1 MYMKM
6 KAKLLS
12 CILCCM
18 LIVGMLPVSAFAS
31 TRTVVSEVE
40 MTTATGDITP
50 AYGDYMELPEFTVTV
65 GQPAKIAP
73 SMCNWYKLNSDGI
86 TWDRLY
92 YGMRFTEGTYRYGIQ
107 IRIDGA
113 DGSTHKF
120 DNDGVTVEVDGVE
133 WNVLGDIQVFTNYSY
148 VTLASPEYE
157 VELGAGQ
164 EPLEEITSLNANITA
179 PVPGQKP
186 SLEAVTESDDYEARV
201 VAWQELD
208 TYEGTPTDID
218 DPENYTF
225 VEGKIYHAIVQF
237 ECTDENAFFSP
248 SISNVRINGMLPM
261 YAGRG
266 YYRVV
271 FMDVPEDE
279 IVTFEVKTG
288 VYMMSLTDG
297 EEAIIDVLEYNEQ
310 LIYDPVYKGFRD
322 AEGKALFRINDYG
335 VVVLE
340 EGVGEEDNITYILNP
355 DERETVIDNFGVEMT
370 EARMVFV
377 ESEPGVL
384 SIKIETGKHT
394 SEFNML
400 ETRGLNALI
409 YYDLIEIGDNEAC
422 YNSEGKLL
430 FTVDDEEYIEVA
442 EGANQDDNIIYEL
455 NNADVEELY
464 DEFGIIFSE
473 IRLIVGEE
481 PTYKV
486 SFVANGGTGTMAD
499 VTDVSGEYTLPA
511 NGFTAPTGKQ
521 FKAWSVDGV
530 EKAAGDKITV
540 TADTIVTAV
549 WENIPHICTLTPVA
563 KVDPTCTE
571 KGKEAYYTC
580 SGCGKYYEDALG
592 EEEIPD
598 LIIWGNID
606 TIDHIDGDGDGTCDK
621 CRGSVSGNGTGGG
634 STSGPDELPGDVD
647 AGDSNMA
654 WMWIAMLLISG
665 AGVAAVVALRK
676 KLYFEK

>member
-1 MYMKM
+1 MIYD
-6 KAKLLS
+6 S
-12 CILCCM
+12 
-18 LIVGMLPVSAFAS
+18 V
-31 TRTVVSEVE
+31 
-40 MTTATGDITP
+40 
-50 AYGDYMELPEFTVTV
+50 
-65 GQPAKIAP
+65 
-73 SMCNWYKLNSDGI
+73 
-86 TWDRLY
+86 
-92 YGMRFTEGTYRYGIQ
+92 
-107 IRIDGA
+107 
-113 DGSTHKF
+113 
-120 DNDGVTVEVDGVE
+120 
-133 WNVLGDIQVFTNYSY
+133 
-148 VTLASPEYE
+148 
-157 VELGAGQ
+157 
-164 EPLEEITSLNANITA
+164 
-179 PVPGQKP
+179 
-186 SLEAVTESDDYEARV
+186 
-201 VAWQELD
+201 
-208 TYEGTPTDID
+208 YEG
-218 DPENYTF
+218 Y
-225 VEGKIYHAIVQF
+225 
-237 ECTDENAFFSP
+237 
-248 SISNVRINGMLPM
+248 
-261 YAGRG
+261 
-266 YYRVV
+266 
-271 FMDVPEDE
+271 
-279 IVTFEVKTG
+279 
-288 VYMMSLTDG
+288 
-297 EEAIIDVLEYNEQ
+297 
-310 LIYDPVYKGFRD
+310 RD

-464 DEFGIIFSE
+464 DEFGIIFTE

-521 FKAWSVDGV
+521 FKAWSVDGT

-549 WENIPHICTLTPVA
+549 WENIPHTCTLTPVA

-634 STSGPDELPGDVD
+634 STSGPDETPDELPGDVD